1 MRLFSSYP
9 DEKTVLSRWLQEM
22 PHAWLAY
29 GIGHLTTLARP
40 TSALWQLCP
49 LIGHGIYGRRVL
61 VYYCHGMY
69 MTIPISSLLVV
80 TVGDMPSRH
89 RSFSLH
95 TCLFVSDRPN
105 SSLKAM
111 AGPCQSA
118 YFDSSNHLREV
129 DCIGYASPGPGLAE
143 FAFAFSRFA
152 PEISLT
158 VKAELQ
164 FPVRMSIG
172 ALQMPE
178 IHVQET
184 N

>member
-1 MRLFSSYP
+1 MA
-9 DEKTVLSRWLQEM
+9 LSRWLQEM

-69 MTIPISSLLVV
+69 MTIQYRHYWSLPLGTCRHV
-80 TVGDMPSRH
+80 TEAFPSTLA
-89 RSFSLH
+89 S
-95 TCLFVSDRPN
+95 VSDRPN
-105 SSLKAM
+105 SSLTAM
-111 AGPCQSA
+111 TGPCQSA

>member
-1 MRLFSSYP
+1 
-9 DEKTVLSRWLQEM
+9 
-22 PHAWLAY
+22 
-29 GIGHLTTLARP
+29 
-40 TSALWQLCP
+40 
-49 LIGHGIYGRRVL
+49 
-61 VYYCHGMY
+61 
-69 MTIPISSLLVV
+69 
-80 TVGDMPSRH
+80 
-89 RSFSLH
+89 
-95 TCLFVSDRPN
+95 
-105 SSLKAM
+105 M

>member
-9 DEKTVLSRWLQEM
+9 DEKMALSRWLQEM

-89 RSFSLH
+89 RSF
-95 TCLFVSDRPN
+95 FP
-105 SSLKAM
+105 
-111 AGPCQSA
+111 P
-118 YFDSSNHLREV
+118 HLPLCV
-129 DCIGYASPGPGLAE
+129 GQ
-143 FAFAFSRFA
+143 
-152 PEISLT
+152 T
-158 VKAELQ
+158 ELQ
-164 FPVRMSIG
+164 FEGDGWPLSISLFRLFQSF
-172 ALQMPE
+172 A
-178 IHVQET
+178 
-184 N
+184 